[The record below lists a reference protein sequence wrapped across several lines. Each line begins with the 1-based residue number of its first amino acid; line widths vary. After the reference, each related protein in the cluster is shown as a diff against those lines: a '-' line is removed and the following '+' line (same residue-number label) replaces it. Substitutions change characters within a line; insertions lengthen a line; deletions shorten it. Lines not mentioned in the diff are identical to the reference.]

1 MARLDSGVGFA
12 LKERFLCQSG
22 DLTFGII
29 IKSFEKEVNA
39 MAEGTVKWFSDKK
52 GYGFIQQEDG
62 SDLFVHYSAI
72 NTPGFK
78 TLSEGDRV
86 SFEVEESDRGPKAK
100 NVTKI

>member
-1 MARLDSGVGFA
+1 MARPDSGVGFA

-29 IKSFEKEVNA
+29 IKSFAKEVNA